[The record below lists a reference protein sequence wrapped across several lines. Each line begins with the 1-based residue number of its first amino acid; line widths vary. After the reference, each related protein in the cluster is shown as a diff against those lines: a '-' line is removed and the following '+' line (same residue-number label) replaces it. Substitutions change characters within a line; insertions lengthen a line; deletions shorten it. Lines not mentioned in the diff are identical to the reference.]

1 MSDPT
6 LFDYS
11 MIKGTVEA
19 ILFQNSD
26 NFYTVLK
33 VDTIETN
40 EDFDTMPTVVGFLP
54 NIVEG
59 DVYTFKGQ
67 VVDHLRYG
75 KQLKAETFEKEMPQ
89 TKEAIISYLSSDLFK
104 GVGKKTAQNIVNTLG
119 DNAINDILDDHS
131 VLEKV
136 SGLSKK
142 KQKQIAEQISANQE
156 SEKIMIRLHDLGFGP
171 KLSMAIYQ
179 FYLGDTLTILDRNP
193 YQLIYDIKGIGFNKA
208 DQLARN
214 IGIAYNDNERLK
226 AALLYTLEEECIK
239 QGHTYLPINVVI
251 DLTVE
256 VLNYQDEEVIEPEKL
271 DEMLQYLNE
280 EKRLIIDNEQ
290 VAIPSLYY
298 SEIKSVQ
305 NLFRIKTH
313 TNKLTEIEQSD
324 LQMHIGEIEDA
335 NQVNYAASQKE
346 ALQTAINSKVMLLTG
361 GPGTGKTTVIKGIVE
376 LYAEIH
382 GLSLDYDD
390 YVNDDYP
397 VVLAA
402 PTGRASK
409 RLQESTGLE
418 AMTIHRLI
426 GWNQDTKPEDILE
439 NEINARLIIIDEMS
453 MVDTW
458 LYHQFL
464 SAVPLD
470 AQLIFVGD
478 EDQLPSVG
486 PGQVF
491 KDLIESKAI
500 PRVNLTEVYRQQ
512 DGSSIIELAHRM
524 KLGQKIDITQRFHDR
539 SFINCQAN
547 QIPTVVEKVV
557 TSAVNKGYTMADI
570 QVLAP
575 MYKGNA
581 GIKRL
586 NQVLQ
591 DILNPKKKDT
601 REIEFGDVV
610 FRKGDKVLQ
619 LVNRPNDNIFN
630 GDIGVIVGIFWAKE
644 NALNKDVLV
653 VDFEGNEITFT
664 KQDIMELTHAYCTS
678 IHKSQGSEFPIVI
691 MPIVKQYF
699 RMLQRPILYTGL
711 TRAKTSLVLLGDPE
725 AFDIGLKTNGQA
737 RLTQLCTLLKNYFN
751 SEDEEMLENTAT
763 NDTGASQTTID
774 EQVEAPMSSNDS
786 EEVTSDSTKTDTN
799 VLTEATMFKIDPMI
813 NMGEITPYDFI
824 ER

>member
-1 MSDPT
+1 MSNPT

-11 MIKGTVEA
+11 MVKGTVDT
-19 ILFQNSD
+19 ILFQNKD

-33 VDTIETN
+33 VDSIETN
-40 EDFDTMPTVVGFLP
+40 ETFDNLPTVVGFFP

-67 VVDHLRYG
+67 IVQHPRYG
-75 KQLKAETFEKEMPQ
+75 KQLKAETFEKELPQ
-89 TKEAIISYLSSDLFK
+89 TKDAIISYLSSDLFK
-104 GVGKKTAQNIVNTLG
+104 GIGKKTAQNIVNTLG
-119 DNAINDILDDHS
+119 ENAINDILTDPS
-131 VLEKV
+131 VLENVPSLAK
-136 SGLSKK
+136 S

-179 FYLGDTLTILDRNP
+179 FYQSETLKILENNP
-193 YQLIYDIKGIGFNKA
+193 YQLVYDVKGIGFQKA
-208 DQLARN
+208 DTLARN
-214 IGIAYNDNERLK
+214 NGIAYNDSERLK
-226 AALLYTLEEECIK
+226 AGLLYTLEEECIK
-239 QGHTYLPINVVI
+239 QGHTYLDENA
-251 DLTVE
+251 
-256 VLNYQDEEVIEPEKL
+256 VLEITEDMLSDKHL
-271 DEMLQYLNE
+271 DETIEQEQLKHVLQTLFE
-280 EKRLIIDNEQ
+280 ENKIILENSH

-298 SEIKSVQ
+298 SELKSVQ
-305 NLFRIKTH
+305 NLYRINTYKNH
-313 TNKLTEIEQSD
+313 FKIIEQSD
-324 LQMHIGEIEDA
+324 LQIHIGEIEDQ
-335 NQVNYAASQKE
+335 NNVNYAKSQQE
-346 ALQTAINSKVMLLTG
+346 ALETAMNSKIMLLTG

-382 GLSLDYDD
+382 GLSLKYSDYQE
-390 YVNDDYP
+390 DDYP
-397 VVLAA
+397 IVLAA

-426 GWNQDTKPEDILE
+426 GWNQDTQPEDILE
-439 NEINARLIIIDEMS
+439 NEIKAKLIIIDEMS
-453 MVDTW
+453 MVDSW
-458 LYHQFL
+458 LFHQFL

-470 AQLIFVGD
+470 AQIILVGD

-491 KDLIESKAI
+491 KDLIESKAF

-512 DGSSIIELAHRM
+512 DGSSIIDLAHRM
-524 KLGQKIDITQRFHDR
+524 KHHESIDITKRYHDR
-539 SFINCQAN
+539 SFLHCNVE

-557 TSAVNKGYTMADI
+557 SSAVNKGYDMSDI

-575 MYKGNA
+575 MYKGSA

-591 DILNPKKKDT
+591 NILNPKEKDT
-601 REIEFGDVV
+601 REIEFGDIK

-644 NALNKDVLV
+644 NALNKDVLI

-664 KQDIMELTHAYCTS
+664 RQDLLELTHAYCTS

-711 TRAKTSLVLLGDPE
+711 TRAKQSLVLLGDPK
-725 AFDIGLKTNGQA
+725 AFDIALNTQGQERHTQLKT
-737 RLTQLCTLLKNYFN
+737 LIINYFGMSQVN
-751 SEDEEMLENTAT
+751 IDVEEN
-763 NDTGASQTTID
+763 D
-774 EQVEAPMSSNDS
+774 EQINIDDTEDNNAVEHITLS
-786 EEVTSDSTKTDTN
+786 EETIYQIN
-799 VLTEATMFKIDPMI
+799 PMI
-813 NMGEITPYDFI
+813 NMGNVSPYDFV
-824 ER
+824 EH